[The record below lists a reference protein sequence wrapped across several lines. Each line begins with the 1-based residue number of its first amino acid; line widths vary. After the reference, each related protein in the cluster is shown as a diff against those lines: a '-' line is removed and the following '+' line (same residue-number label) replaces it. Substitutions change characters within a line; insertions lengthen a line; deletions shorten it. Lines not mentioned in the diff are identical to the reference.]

1 MAGCY
6 RAEGDA
12 GRGTPDIERRKE
24 KRMKYSPATERR
36 MKLVKA
42 GKVTGGIAFAALYG
56 MLYNMIWL
64 PQINRGQQ

>member
-1 MAGCY
+1 
-6 RAEGDA
+6 
-12 GRGTPDIERRKE
+12 
-24 KRMKYSPATERR
+24 MKYSPATERR
-36 MKLVKA
+36 MKLVQA